1 MIKSIGRFYS
11 KLFYHWLGLSKQS
24 WASVAYVE
32 NDDKEYIINLSELD
46 KKFKIVCSADAWV
59 EEQKASKVQ
68 GLLTMMQNLA
78 WVSTNPITWLPDM
91 DTKSFLEAVTD
102 YAWLEGLK
110 PFTLEEQKQYV
121 DDAYAIKDYIQQ
133 KEIEAQQQAQAQQ
146 PQQQQPEEQAWPSL
160 EEMAMQEQAN
170 PQQPSTE
177 DLWFIIPQ
185 Q

>member
-1 MIKSIGRFYS
+1 
-11 KLFYHWLGLSKQS
+11 
-24 WASVAYVE
+24 
-32 NDDKEYIINLSELD
+32 
-46 KKFKIVCSADAWV
+46 
-59 EEQKASKVQ
+59 
-68 GLLTMMQNLA
+68 MQNLA
-78 WVSTNPITWLPDM
+78 WVSTNPITGLPDM

-133 KEIEAQQQAQAQQ
+133 KEIQAQQQAQAQQ

>member
-1 MIKSIGRFYS
+1 
-11 KLFYHWLGLSKQS
+11 
-24 WASVAYVE
+24 
-32 NDDKEYIINLSELD
+32 
-46 KKFKIVCSADAWV
+46 
-59 EEQKASKVQ
+59 
-68 GLLTMMQNLA
+68 MQNLA
-78 WVSTNPITWLPDM
+78 WVSTNPITGLPDM

-146 PQQQQPEEQAWPSL
+146 PQQQPQEWPTL
-160 EEMAMQEQAN
+160 DEVAAQDQAN

>member
-1 MIKSIGRFYS
+1 MIKSIWRFYS
-11 KLFYHWLGLSKQS
+11 KLFYHWLWLAKQS

-32 NDDKEYIINLSELD
+32 DDDKEYVINLSELD
-46 KKFKIVCSADAWV
+46 KKFKIVCSADAGV

-68 GLLTMMQNLA
+68 GLLTMMQNLSA
-78 WVSTNPITWLPDM
+78 VSVNPITGLPDM
-91 DTKSFLEAVTD
+91 DTKAFLSAVTD

-110 PFTLEEQKQYV
+110 PFSVEEQKQYV
-121 DDAYAIKDYIQQ
+121 DDAYVIKDYIQQ
-133 KEIEAQQQAQAQQ
+133 KEIQAQQQAQAQQ
-146 PQQQQPEEQAWPSL
+146 PQQQPQEWPTL
-160 EEMAMQEQAN
+160 DEVAAQDQAN